1 MRCVPPG
8 FVGLA
13 GRNVLV
19 TGAASGIAK
28 AIALRLGEEG
38 AVVGALDRD
47 EPGAKQTAA
56 EIARAGGR
64 AHAYAADI
72 ADGDA
77 VERAVAAFERDAG
90 AIGGLVNGAG
100 WDLAANFLD
109 TAPEDWRRIID
120 VNLYGPLHVTR
131 AVLRRMVAAGAG
143 RIVSLSSDAGRVGSS
158 GESVYAAC
166 KGGIAAFSKSIAR
179 EHARDGIAIN
189 VVSPGPTDTP
199 LFASFDASGKLA
211 PALARA
217 IPMRRLARPTDYP
230 GLVAFLLS
238 DEAAFITGQTISV
251 SGGLTMH
258 G

>member
-1 MRCVPPG
+1 VPG
-8 FVGLA
+8 LVGLA

-19 TGAASGIAK
+19 TGAASGIAR

-38 AVVGALDRD
+38 AVVGAVDLD
-47 EPGAKQTAA
+47 GAGAA
-56 EIARAGGR
+56 RTVSEITRAGGR

-72 ADGDA
+72 ADGEA

-100 WDLAANFLD
+100 WDVAASFVD
-109 TAPEDWRRIID
+109 TKPADWRRIID
-120 VNLYGPLHVTR
+120 VNLYGPLHVTH

-143 RIVSLSSDAGRVGSS
+143 RIVSLASDAGRVGST

-166 KGGIAAFSKSIAR
+166 KGGIVAFSKSIAR
-179 EHARDGIAIN
+179 EHAQRGISVN

-199 LFASFDASGKLA
+199 LFASFDPSGKLA
-211 PALARA
+211 AALERA
-217 IPMRRLARPTDYP
+217 IPMRRLARPSDYP

-238 DEAAFITGQTISV
+238 DEAGFITGQTISV

>member
-1 MRCVPPG
+1 VSPG
-8 FVGLA
+8 FLGLVD
-13 GRNVLV
+13 RNVLV

-28 AIALRLGEEG
+28 AIALRLGEER
-38 AVVGALDRD
+38 AIVGALDRD
-47 EPGAKQTAA
+47 ESGAKQTVA
-56 EIARAGGR
+56 EIARVGG
-64 AHAYAADI
+64 HAFCYAVDI
-72 ADGDA
+72 TDGDA

-100 WDLAANFLD
+100 WDHAANFLD
-109 TAPEDWRRIID
+109 TTPDDWRTVID
-120 VNLYGPLHVTR
+120 INLYGPLHVTR
-131 AVLRRMVAAGAG
+131 AVLRRMVAARAG

-166 KGGIAAFSKSIAR
+166 KGGIVAFSKSIAR
-179 EHARDGIAIN
+179 EHARDGISIN
-189 VVSPGPTDTP
+189 VIAPGPTDTP
-199 LFASFDASGKLA
+199 LFARFDASGKLA
-211 PALARA
+211 AALERS
-217 IPMRRLARPTDYP
+217 IPMKRLAQPSDYP

>member
-1 MRCVPPG
+1 MLTVPPG
-8 FVGLA
+8 FIGLA

-28 AIALRLGEEG
+28 AIALRLGTER

-47 EPGAKQTAA
+47 EAGAKQTAA
-56 EIARAGGR
+56 EIVRAGGH
-64 AHAYAADI
+64 AHVYAVDI
-72 ADGDA
+72 VDGDA
-77 VERAVAAFERDAG
+77 VERAVAAFARVAG
-90 AIGGLVNGAG
+90 AIHGLVNGAG
-100 WDLAANFLD
+100 WDHAASFLD
-109 TAPEDWRRIID
+109 STPDDWRRVID
-120 VNLYGPLHVTR
+120 INLYGPLHVTR
-131 AVLRRMVAAGAG
+131 AVLRRMVEARAG

-179 EHARDGIAIN
+179 EHARDGITVN
-189 VVSPGPTDTP
+189 VIAPGPTDTP
-199 LFASFDASGKLA
+199 LFARFDSSGKLA
-211 PALARA
+211 AALERS
-217 IPMRRLARPTDYP
+217 IPMRRLAQPDDYP

>member
-1 MRCVPPG
+1 VPPG
-8 FVGLA
+8 FLGLV

-28 AIALRLGEEG
+28 AIALRLGEER

-47 EPGAKQTAA
+47 EAGAKQTVA
-56 EIARAGGR
+56 EIASAGGR
-64 AHAYAADI
+64 AFVYAADI
-72 ADGDA
+72 TDGDA
-77 VERAVAAFERDAG
+77 VERAVDAFERDAG

-109 TAPEDWRRIID
+109 TTPDDWRKVID
-120 VNLYGPLHVTR
+120 INLYGPLHVTR
-131 AVLRRMVAAGAG
+131 AVLRRMVATGAG

-158 GESVYAAC
+158 GEAVYAAC
-166 KGGIAAFSKSIAR
+166 KGGITAFSKSIAR
-179 EHARDGIAIN
+179 EHASAGISIN
-189 VVSPGPTDTP
+189 VVAPGPTDTP
-199 LFASFDASGKLA
+199 LFARFDPSGKLA
-211 PALARA
+211 GALQRA
-217 IPMRRLARPTDYP
+217 IPMRRLAQPADYP

>member
-1 MRCVPPG
+1 LV
-8 FVGLA
+8 

-28 AIALRLGEEG
+28 AIALRLGEER

-47 EPGAKQTAA
+47 EAGAKQTVA
-56 EIARAGGR
+56 EIASAGGR
-64 AHAYAADI
+64 AFVYAADI
-72 ADGDA
+72 TDGDA
-77 VERAVAAFERDAG
+77 VERAVDAFERDAG

-109 TAPEDWRRIID
+109 TTPDDWRKVID
-120 VNLYGPLHVTR
+120 INLYGPLHVTR
-131 AVLRRMVAAGAG
+131 AVLRRMVATGAG

-158 GESVYAAC
+158 GEAVYAAC
-166 KGGIAAFSKSIAR
+166 KGGITAFSKSIAR
-179 EHARDGIAIN
+179 EHASAGISIN
-189 VVSPGPTDTP
+189 VVAPGPTDTP
-199 LFASFDASGKLA
+199 LFARFDPSGKLA
-211 PALARA
+211 GALQRA
-217 IPMRRLARPTDYP
+217 IPMRRLAQPADYP
-230 GLVAFLLS
+230 GLVAFLHS

>member
-1 MRCVPPG
+1 MPG
-8 FVGLA
+8 FIGLA

-28 AIALRLGEEG
+28 AIALRLAEER
-38 AVVGALDRD
+38 AVVGALDLD
-47 EPGAKQTAA
+47 EAGAKQTAA

-64 AHAYAADI
+64 AYAYGADVS
-72 ADGDA
+72 DGEA
-77 VERAVAAFERDAG
+77 VERAVAAFEREAG

-100 WDLAANFLD
+100 WDRAANFLD
-109 TAPEDWRRIID
+109 TAPADWRRIVD
-120 VNLYGPLHVTR
+120 VNLYGPLHVTH
-131 AVLRRMVAAGAG
+131 AVLRRMVAARAG
-143 RIVSLSSDAGRVGSS
+143 RIVSLTSDAGRVGSS

-179 EHARDGIAIN
+179 EHARDGIQVN
-189 VVSPGPTDTP
+189 VVAPGPTDTP

-217 IPMRRLARPTDYP
+217 IPIGRLAQPADYP

-238 DEAAFITGQTISV
+238 DEASFITGQTISV

>member
-1 MRCVPPG
+1 MPIVPG
-8 FVGLA
+8 FIGLA

-28 AIALRLGEEG
+28 AIALRLGDERA
-38 AVVGALDRD
+38 AVGVLDRD
-47 EPGAKQTAA
+47 EAGAKQTAA

-72 ADGDA
+72 TDGDA
-77 VERAVAAFERDAG
+77 VEHAVAAFERDAG

-100 WDLAANFLD
+100 WDVAANFLD
-109 TAPEDWRRIID
+109 TAPDDWRRVID
-120 VNLYGPLHVTR
+120 INLYGPLHVTR
-131 AVLRRMVAAGAG
+131 AVLRRMVAARAG

-158 GESVYAAC
+158 GEAVYAAC

-189 VVSPGPTDTP
+189 VISPGPTDTP
-199 LFASFDASGKLA
+199 LFARFDPSGKLA
-211 PALARA
+211 AALERS
-217 IPMRRLARPTDYP
+217 IPMRRLAQPGDYP

-238 DEAAFITGQTISV
+238 DEAGFITGQTISV

>member
-1 MRCVPPG
+1 MPPG
-8 FVGLA
+8 FLGLV

-28 AIALRLGEEG
+28 AIALRLGEER

-47 EPGAKQTAA
+47 EAGAKQTVA
-56 EIARAGGR
+56 EIASAGGR
-64 AHAYAADI
+64 AFVYAADI
-72 ADGDA
+72 TDGDA
-77 VERAVAAFERDAG
+77 VERVVAAFERDAG

-109 TAPEDWRRIID
+109 TTPDDWRKVID
-120 VNLYGPLHVTR
+120 INLYGPLHVTR
-131 AVLRRMVAAGAG
+131 AVLRRMVATGAG

-158 GESVYAAC
+158 GEAVYAAC
-166 KGGIAAFSKSIAR
+166 KGGITAFSKSIAR
-179 EHARDGIAIN
+179 EHASAGISIN
-189 VVSPGPTDTP
+189 VVAPGPTDTP
-199 LFASFDASGKLA
+199 LFARFDPSGKLA
-211 PALARA
+211 GALQRA
-217 IPMRRLARPTDYP
+217 IPMRRLAQPADYP